1 MRKQRSLYFYFA
13 LLCVE
18 KPSCAHCLFSS
29 SEQWYTFTIA
39 FNNEMKSSLLCQGRN
54 KLALICYLS
63 NLLATK

>member
-13 LLCVE
+13 FGKAIQCTL
-18 KPSCAHCLFSS
+18 SFFSS
-29 SEQWYTFTIA
+29 SEQWYTFTIE
-39 FNNEMKSSLLCQGRN
+39 FNNDMKSSLICHGRN